1 MDETEEYFVLLAGF
15 NMSLLLKPERRR
27 HRKQLSRGF
36 SVHYVTFYLAN
47 VFPFLKSH
55 LEQA

>member
-15 NMSLLLKPERRR
+15 NVLLLLKPERRR

-36 SVHYVTFYLAN
+36 SVHYVKFYLAN
-47 VFPFLKSH
+47 VLPFLKNH
-55 LEQA
+55 LERA